1 LLLLA
6 VGAFS
11 LYYLWRNQR
20 LNIDLLEAVVAAL
33 LLIFFLLPGYGT
45 QYMVWLLPFVM
56 IYSYQNR
63 LAWLFL
69 ILITL
74 EIVLEYVFRPYNG
87 LLGEWTLKRHQLRS
101 QRFFAAYASP
111 DDITIT
117 NLLRLPIWL
126 FCGFFFLS
134 ILKRWRVSA
143 VTGEG
148 DREL

>member
-1 LLLLA
+1 
-6 VGAFS
+6 
-11 LYYLWRNQR
+11 
-20 LNIDLLEAVVAAL
+20 
-33 LLIFFLLPGYGT
+33 
-45 QYMVWLLPFVM
+45 
-56 IYSYQNR
+56 
-63 LAWLFL
+63 
-69 ILITL
+69 
-74 EIVLEYVFRPYNG
+74 
-87 LLGEWTLKRHQLRS
+87 LGEWTLKRHQLRS